1 MSTRAGPADAEVGRA
16 VTAVWEAAFLA
27 GLRRTGSVVA
37 AAAGA
42 GLTAR
47 GAQKRRR
54 SVPVFATAWA
64 ATIDAWRAERAA
76 ALLAGEI
83 AAATA
88 PRGNHRQARIERPG
102 PRLTP
107 AAEERFLDM
116 LAASANV
123 TLAARAAGAS
133 MAGFYKKRA
142 RDDGFR
148 ARWEEAME
156 CGLARVEMALVAA
169 ACRTFDPSGMACG
182 DSDAIDPLIDAGPA
196 VSIDD
201 ALRILAMGRRPDKQ
215 RKPWMP
221 RVRTIDEVGAS
232 ILWKIGNI
240 RRMRE
245 AAAAAEAERDGARG
259 SEED

>member
-1 MSTRAGPADAEVGRA
+1 M
-16 VTAVWEAAFLA
+16 TAVWEAAFLA

-42 GLTAR
+42 GVTSR

-54 SVPVFATAWA
+54 AVAGFAVAWA
-64 ATIDAWRAERAA
+64 ATIDAWRAERSA
-76 ALLAGEI
+76 ALMASEI
-83 AAATA
+83 AAGTA

-107 AAEERFLDM
+107 DAEERFLDM

-133 MAGFYKKRA
+133 MAGFYKRRA
-142 RDDGFR
+142 RDEAFR

-156 CGLARVEMALVAA
+156 CGLARVEMALVGA
-169 ACRTFDPSGMACG
+169 ACRMFDPSGMADG
-182 DSDAIDPLIDAGPA
+182 DRDAIDPLIDAGPA
-196 VSIDD
+196 VSVDD

-221 RVRTIDEVGAS
+221 RVRTMDEVGES
-232 ILWKIGNI
+232 ILWKIRNI

-245 AAAAAEAERDGARG
+245 AEVEREAAAD
-259 SEED
+259 